1 MPRKEERQ
9 NHLIDK
15 VIGSIGSKDFPIPKE
30 KTPRGF
36 GCQVGRNRRIG
47 GGGFCIGRADG
58 CKTTWSSE
66 SASVVRSGRRL
77 YKLIDYIQYDTKDT
91 GTSSSQGSCISHA
104 QKLKVN

>member
-9 NHLIDK
+9 NPLIE
-15 VIGSIGSKDFPIPKE
+15 VIESKECPMSKE
-30 KTPRGF
+30 YMDRSRKMGE
-36 GCQVGRNRRIG
+36 
-47 GGGFCIGRADG
+47 GGFCIGRADG

-104 QKLKVN
+104 QKLKVY